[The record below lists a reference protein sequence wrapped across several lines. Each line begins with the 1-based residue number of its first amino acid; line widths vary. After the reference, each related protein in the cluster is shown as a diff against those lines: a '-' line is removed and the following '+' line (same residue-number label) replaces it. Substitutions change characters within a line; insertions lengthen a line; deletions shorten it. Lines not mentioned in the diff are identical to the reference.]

1 MLKNVQFFV
10 RPDITN
16 IMFMSVKKLL
26 ALHIV
31 FMIITIKRAG
41 YDMPP
46 VSLYIFMSRICQEK
60 DRCII
65 VKFMEMFCLV

>member
-1 MLKNVQFFV
+1 MCSFFV

-16 IMFMSVKKLL
+16 IMYMSVKKLL

-31 FMIITIKRAG
+31 FVIITIKHAG

-60 DRCII
+60 NN
-65 VKFMEMFCLV
+65 VL